1 MEQIRYDS
9 IPLGDTYFTE
19 EGFLVDRP
27 ILTTC
32 GIFEYRRPDGTIRRE
47 LRIPDEVFD
56 KESLATYKGKPV
68 VITHNAGLITKDNV
82 DAAGIGTILSEGYQ
96 DGDNVRA
103 EIVIH
108 DTDAMRR
115 YKMTELS
122 LGYKLTLDETP
133 GEWNGQ
139 PYDAVQRNIRIN
151 HLALVDEARAG
162 DEACLNVRLDNK
174 DKNLLT
180 GGRRVMPDTIKDNT
194 QPSAEENE
202 KENEDALNTEQ
213 TEAETPS
220 PAPAAKSPSDK
231 LQEIRGR
238 EDERNAQIA
247 PATLEEA
254 LQLIEQLRADLTDAL
269 AYIDS
274 TQAAADF
281 NTADNASGVQAVS
294 ADSDDD
300 KQVVAEDC
308 GGGDSFKKDGEDD
321 EKLNMDAVDKLV
333 TAKLEVIRVA
343 ERLNMDSSSIMS
355 MPVRE
360 AKKAILQKKRPDV
373 RLDGKSST
381 YIDVAFDFVKSDLE
395 KSKDGTT
402 NQRKQ
407 MFNTD
412 GKTAPKTAAT
422 SGAAEA
428 RAAMIKKIHKS
439 ED

>member
-27 ILTTC
+27 IVTTC

-47 LRIPDEVFD
+47 LRLPEEVFS
-56 KESLATYKGKPV
+56 KESLATYKGKPI
-68 VITHNAGLITKDNV
+68 VITHDAGLITKDNV

-96 DGDNVRA
+96 DGNNVRV

-139 PYDAVQRNIRIN
+139 QYDAVQRDIRIN

-162 DEACLNVRLDNK
+162 DEACLSVRLDNK
-174 DKNLLT
+174 DKNFLT

-194 QPSAEENE
+194 QLSAEEKVE
-202 KENEDALNTEQ
+202 ENKDSLDTEQ
-213 TEAETPS
+213 PETEQPS

-238 EDERNAQIA
+238 EDERNSQIA
-247 PATLEEA
+247 PATIEEA
-254 LQLIEQLRADLTDAL
+254 LELIEQLRADLTDAL

-274 TQAAADF
+274 TQAAVDF
-281 NTADNASGVQAVS
+281 NTAVSNDEVQTVT
-294 ADSDDD
+294 ADSEDED
-300 KQVVAEDC
+300 KTIAEDC
-308 GGGDSFKKDGEDD
+308 EDNFKKDGDD
-321 EKLNMDAVDKLV
+321 EDKLNMDAVDKLV
-333 TAKLEVIRVA
+333 TEKLEVIRVA

-355 MPVRE
+355 MPVKA
-360 AKKAILQKKRPDV
+360 AKKAILQKRRPDV
-373 RLDGKSST
+373 RLDGKSET
-381 YIDVAFDFVKSDLE
+381 YIDVAFDFVKADLE
-395 KSKDGTT
+395 RDKAGTA

-412 GKTAPKTAAT
+412 SKKAPKTAAT
-422 SGAAEA
+422 SGAEEA
-428 RAAMIKKIHKS
+428 RAAMLKKIHNKS